1 METICEILE
10 NINDKSSILDFGCGE
25 GYLKKI
31 YYKKDHKH
39 NIINY
44 DIISE
49 KSEVKDYKNLNYD
62 LIVASHV
69 FCLFSEKNL
78 CDFLQNEINKNKDI
92 KFIVAIGKQ
101 SLVSKI
107 AQFIT
112 NKRSSNSYNQLS
124 GAEELEIISRYKK
137 LVYKKNILFMTDVC
151 YFI

>member
-1 METICEILE
+1 MKKLLGFLVLGLIIC
-10 NINDKSSILDFGCGE
+10 NIT
-25 GYLKKI
+25 Y
-31 YYKKDHKH
+31 
-39 NIINY
+39 
-44 DIISE
+44 
-49 KSEVKDYKNLNYD
+49 
-62 LIVASHV
+62 A
-69 FCLFSEKNL
+69 
-78 CDFLQNEINKNKDI
+78 NKNKDI